1 MRSSG
6 ITKTKR
12 SYMSCE
18 ITLFQKDRIPVNNP
32 MTISEG
38 NRLVNNL
45 IDDCFECNNHFRFY
59 KTKK

>member
-1 MRSSG
+1 MIVSSV
-6 ITKTKR
+6 IIILDFIK
-12 SYMSCE
+12 
-18 ITLFQKDRIPVNNP
+18 QKDRIPVNNP

-38 NRLVNNL
+38 NRLVSNL

>member
-1 MRSSG
+1 
-6 ITKTKR
+6 
-12 SYMSCE
+12 MSCE

-38 NRLVNNL
+38 NRLVSNL